1 MTNPEIKYKKTFQ
14 IRLSKFELLHLRDL
28 MSVALPPEGSQTV
41 SNSLAVAENR
51 QLIENGLWKK
61 ISEACVNVGLP
72 VGDDAPDYVIA
83 PSGMTPLGVFQI
95 SSDPYA
101 KTSSEDEDDDEDDSE
116 ESVLSDLFKGKA

>member
-1 MTNPEIKYKKTFQ
+1 
-14 IRLSKFELLHLRDL
+14 

>member
-28 MSVALPPEGSQTV
+28 MSVALPPEGAQTV

-72 VGDDAPDYVIA
+72 MGDDAPDYVVA
-83 PSGMTPLGVFQI
+83 PTGMTPLGVFQV

-101 KTSSEDEDDDEDDSE
+101 KTSSDEDDDEEDSE
-116 ESVLSDLFKGKA
+116 EPSLSDLFKGKA

>member
-28 MSVALPPEGSQTV
+28 MSISLPPEGSQTV

-61 ISEACVNVGLP
+61 ISEACINVGLP

-83 PSGMTPLGVFQI
+83 PTGMTPLGVFQI

-101 KTSSEDEDDDEDDSE
+101 KPSDDEDNDEDDE
-116 ESVLSDLFKGKA
+116 ENVTNLSDLFKGKP

>member
-101 KTSSEDEDDDEDDSE
+101 KTSSEDEDDDEDDLE